1 MTRLVCF
8 FVLLLAVAVSGQQGP
23 NDTLAGL
30 KPAPGLA
37 VSLFAAEPD
46 VQNPTDLTVDE
57 RGRVWVLEGV
67 NYRRQSR
74 MQPDLRP
81 EGDRI
86 VILEDTDN
94 DGKSD
99 RTKVFDQGPHIRVP
113 LGIAVLGDKVYVSQS
128 PDITVYTKDQN
139 DNILRKEVLLTGFG
153 GVDHDHGLHAVVFG
167 LDGKLY
173 FNHGNTGFDIT
184 DKSGRRFVSQGTAAE
199 GNREGYFQGVALR
212 MNLDGTNLEVLS
224 QNFRNPYELAVDSF
238 GNVYQTDNDDD
249 GNEMVRLKYLVEGG
263 NYGFRGPLN
272 RTWLEDRGTHWHQ
285 EVPGVFPNLLRLG
298 AGSPC
303 GLLVYEGT
311 LLPAKYRGQVFHA
324 EAGKRILA
332 MYSISDEGAG
342 YRAVSEDVLNTGAD
356 TWSRPSDA
364 AVAPDGAVFVADW
377 YDPGVGGHNMGD
389 LEGNRGRIYRLAP
402 TGNRPAVP
410 ALDLTSDAGL
420 TAALSSA
427 NPTRQYVAYQAIKAK
442 GQAAAPLLQAMWRQ
456 RADAVARARALWLLG
471 GLGADGSAAI
481 QEALKD
487 QEPRYRILGLRV
499 ARAQGMN
506 MLATS
511 RPLVRDASPQVRRE
525 IALMLQDST
534 TMLPAYLYPRQVE
547 PPAEWLEAMTG
558 LISQYDGRDRWYLE
572 ALAIAARGRED
583 AIYARMKSQGTPI
596 TPAQAGILW
605 ALRPRTALPDL
616 VARANN
622 SSLAETDRAMA
633 LDTLGQMQWPEA
645 ARALEAF
652 ITAPN
657 VPTPLV
663 ERAFNNYSHQLF
675 SLWIDARTSQALPA
689 VMQKGF
695 SLPGTQSA
703 AVTIADALGDRQYLA
718 QLIAF
723 AKQESANTEARSL
736 AIESV
741 AAARD
746 AQYLSDFKALAAAG
760 VPAVRVSAIRAV
772 GLLGRPGPPPAQGQ
786 PAAPAA
792 VDPSSVIVSWAQGIA
807 LSNAP
812 NEVRVEALR
821 LMGQSVPG
829 LNAML
834 DLAAK
839 GQVPPELVS
848 VARNLANNAA
858 PPPAPG
864 RRGQAQS
871 PVTMRADPTMPTDPA
886 YVAIRSRA
894 ANILPMPSAR
904 RIPTAFA
911 LDLNYAGKAVDGKKV
926 FDIDAGCAACHSL
939 GGARRMGPD
948 LSKIGAKY
956 GKQAMLDN
964 IVNPNDAIQFEY
976 VNTTFTM
983 TNGEEIMGLVAGESG
998 GQITLRIGV
1007 DQERRIQTAD
1017 VKARRESR
1025 VSSMPEGL
1033 LNALSLQQIADLLEY
1048 LATLK

>member
-1 MTRLVCF
+1 MTRLVCG

-23 NDTLAGL
+23 NETLSGL

-99 RTKVFDQGPHIRVP
+99 RTKVFDQGPHLRVP
-113 LGIAVLGDKVYVSQS
+113 LGIAVLGDKVYLSQS

-139 DNILRKEVLLTGFG
+139 DNILKKEVLLSGFG

-167 LDGKLY
+167 PDGKLY

-184 DKSGRRFVSQGTAAE
+184 DKSGKRFVSQGTAAE
-199 GNREGYFQGVALR
+199 GNREGYFQGIALR

-249 GNEMVRLKYLVEGG
+249 GNEMTRLKYLAEGG

-285 EVPGVFPNLLRLG
+285 ELPGVMPNLLRLG

-332 MYSISDEGAG
+332 MYTITNEGAG

-410 ALDLTSDAGL
+410 AMDLSSDAGL

-427 NPTRQYVAYQAIKAK
+427 NQTRQYLAYQAIKAK
-442 GQAAAPLLQAMWRQ
+442 GPAAVPLLQAMWRQ
-456 RADAVARARALWLLG
+456 RDPIARARALWMIG
-471 GLGADGSAAI
+471 GLGADGSRAI

-487 QEPRYRILGLRV
+487 QDPRFRILGLRV
-499 ARAQGMN
+499 ARLHGAD

-511 RPLVRDASPQVRRE
+511 RPLVRDTSPQVRRE
-525 IALMLQDST
+525 IALMLQDPT
-534 TMLPAYLYPRQVE
+534 TMLPAYLYPKQVE

-558 LISQYDGRDRWYLE
+558 LIAQYDGRDRWYLE
-572 ALAIAARGRED
+572 ALGIAARGRED
-583 AIYARMKSQGTPI
+583 AIYARIKSQGAARI
-596 TPAQAGILW
+596 TPAMAGVVW
-605 ALRPRTALPDL
+605 ELRPRTALPDL
-616 VARANN
+616 VARIKDA
-622 SSLAETDRAMA
+622 SIPQADRAMA
-633 LDTLGQMQWPEA
+633 IDTLGQMEWPEA

-657 VPTPLV
+657 VPAPLV
-663 ERAFNNYSHQLF
+663 ERAFNVYSHQLF
-675 SLWIDARTSQALPA
+675 SLWMDARTSPALPE
-689 VMQKGF
+689 VMKKGF

-703 AVTIADALGDRQYLA
+703 AVTVADALGDRRYLPE
-718 QLIAF
+718 LLSF
-723 AKQESANTEARSL
+723 AKQESATPEARAL

-741 AAARD
+741 ATVREAK
-746 AQYLSDFKALAAAG
+746 YLSEFQALAATG
-760 VPAVRVSAIRAV
+760 VPAVRIAAIRAV
-772 GLLGRPGPPPAQGQ
+772 GTLGRLGPPTAQGQ
-786 PAAPAA
+786 PPAPPA
-792 VDPSSVIVSWAQGIA
+792 VDPSLVVSWAQDLA
-807 LSNAP
+807 LSTAP

-821 LMGQSVPG
+821 LMSLSLAG

-834 DLAAK
+834 DLAEK
-839 GQVPPELVS
+839 GRVPAELVS
-848 VARNLANNAA
+848 VARNLTNNAM
-858 PPPAPG
+858 PPTPPG

-871 PVTMRADPTMPTDPA
+871 PVTMRAATGTPTDPA
-886 YVAIRSRA
+886 YIAVRERA
-894 ANILPMPSAR
+894 AKILPMPSAR
-904 RIPTAFA
+904 RMPTAFE
-911 LDLNYAGKAVDGKKV
+911 LDLSYAGKAADGRKV
-926 FDIDAGCAACHSL
+926 FEIDGACAACHAL
-939 GGARRMGPD
+939 GGPRRIGPD
-948 LSKIGAKY
+948 LSKIGAKF

-964 IVNPNDAIQFEY
+964 IVNPNDAIQHEF
-976 VNTTFTM
+976 VSTSFTM
-983 TNGEEIMGLVAGESG
+983 ANGEELIGLVASEAG
-998 GQITLRIGV
+998 GQITLRIGA
-1007 DQERRIQTAD
+1007 DQERRIRAAD
-1017 VKARRESR
+1017 VKSRQESR
-1025 VSSMPEGL
+1025 VSPMPEGL
-1033 LNALSLQQIADLLEY
+1033 LNALSLQQIADLLEF